1 MTAEWQKRRI
11 LGFSPI
17 SLLCTLFVLAA
28 AVGLS
33 IGLTYYFTR
42 KAFDTTQKE
51 QKDDTGGKEKDN
63 SPSAEEL
70 LLPTKIKPVSY
81 DLSIKTYLPGY
92 VNFPPEKNLTF
103 DAHVEISMVVVEP
116 TNSIVLNS
124 KKITLAQGGCELFSG
139 NQKLDIESVKMQER
153 LDKLEIT
160 LKNQLQKD
168 QKILLK
174 ITYTG
179 LISNTLGGLYQSI
192 YTDTDGTTKI
202 VAVSQNEPSDARRI
216 APCFDEP
223 KYKAKWT
230 VTVVHPKGT
239 KAASNGIEANGNG
252 ELQGDWITS
261 KFKTTPPMSSY
272 LLAII
277 VCEFEYIEGHTETG
291 VRFRIWSRPEAME
304 MTEYAL
310 DAGIRCLEF
319 YEKFFDIKFP
329 LEKQDMIALPDFTAG
344 AMENWGLITYREDS
358 LLYDEKIYAPMNK
371 QRVALVVAHELAHQW
386 FGNLVTLK
394 WWDDTWLN
402 EGFATFVEYLGM
414 DEISHNN
421 FRTQDFFLLDGMD
434 RGMRADS
441 AASSHPLSFRIDKAA
456 EVAEAFDDISYA
468 KGASVLT
475 MLRAL
480 IGEDNYRNAVV
491 QYLKK
496 FSYSNAQA
504 ADLWNVFNEVV
515 KGVKGPDGNVMKIDQ
530 FTDQWTYQMG
540 YPVVKVEEFNATSL
554 KVTQSRYKTN
564 KDALEPEKYRNPK
577 YGFKWDVPLWYQE
590 GNSKEVKRTWLKRDE
605 PLYLNVNNRDI
616 SLVVNADRHGFY
628 RQNYDANGWKKI
640 INQLKKDHKVFG
652 PRTRNAI
659 ISDAFAAAT
668 IDAID
673 YETVFELLEYAKNE
687 EEFLPWKEALS
698 GMFAVLKFFGNEPET
713 KPARAYMM
721 SILEPMYNKSSI
733 DYIVKNYLDDTLFT
747 KINTQKDIID
757 AYCSLG
763 SKDCIKQYKDIFYDE
778 VMPKCKAGEAATKCV
793 KVSAPLRANVY
804 CYGVQEGGEEAFEKV
819 MGLYLA
825 EDVQL
830 EKGILFK
837 ALACHKDVTALKELL
852 LRALDRKSSFVRLQD
867 VPTAFRAVSENP
879 VGEEFMFNFL
889 MERWEEITASL
900 ETEHRAVDKVV
911 GACCTG
917 IRSQQQIDQL
927 KNLQKNNAQAKKFG
941 SFTQEIEKGEHKIAW
956 IKKHFHRLSEFFK
969 RARS

>member
-1 MTAEWQKRRI
+1 MASIVPI
-11 LGFSPI
+11 LFSQQ
-17 SLLCTLFVLAA
+17 V
-28 AVGLS
+28 
-33 IGLTYYFTR
+33 
-42 KAFDTTQKE
+42 DM
-51 QKDDTGGKEKDN
+51 
-63 SPSAEEL
+63 
-70 LLPTKIKPVSY
+70 SY

-103 DAHVEISMVVVEP
+103 DGHVEISMVVVEP

-124 KKITLAQGGCELFSG
+124 KKITLAQGGCELFSVG
-139 NQKLDIESVKMQER
+139 SINFIILFEKLSIPIHTTFRSLTPALLATLSVGSTSPSIPIRTEPPSTYNGM
-153 LDKLEIT
+153 
-160 LKNQLQKD
+160 
-168 QKILLK
+168 
-174 ITYTG
+174 YTG
-179 LISNTLGGLYQSI
+179 KSTF
-192 YTDTDGTTKI
+192 DFRI

-239 KAASNGIEANGNG
+239 KAASNGIE
-252 ELQGDWITS
+252 GDWITS

-277 VCEFEYIEGHTETG
+277 VCEFEYIEGYTETG

-358 LLYDEKIYAPMNK
+358 LLYDSRIYAPMNK

-480 IGEDNYRNAVV
+480 IGEDNYRN

-515 KGVKGPDGNVMKIDQ
+515 KGVKGPDGNIMKIDQ

-605 PLYLNVNNRDI
+605 PLYLNVNKRDT

-628 RQNYDANGWKKI
+628 RQNYDASGWKKI
-640 INQLKKDHKVFG
+640 IKQLKENHEVFG

-687 EEFLPWKEALS
+687 EVALS

-713 KPARAYMM
+713 KPARVSLNFQAYMM

-747 KINTQKDIID
+747 KILVRYQLSDSGVMEALVGLGGYLTQNENDLI
-757 AYCSLG
+757 SLSSWRLTFG
-763 SKDCIKQYKDIFYDE
+763 GFY
-778 VMPKCKAGEAATKCV
+778 GW
-793 KVSAPLRANVY
+793 
-804 CYGVQEGGEEAFEKV
+804 Q
-819 MGLYLA
+819 
-825 EDVQL
+825 
-830 EKGILFK
+830 ILVHFY
-837 ALACHKDVTALKELL
+837 
-852 LRALDRKSSFVRLQD
+852 
-867 VPTAFRAVSENP
+867 
-879 VGEEFMFNFL
+879 
-889 MERWEEITASL
+889 SL
-900 ETEHRAVDKVV
+900 EIIVA
-911 GACCTG
+911 
-917 IRSQQQIDQL
+917 
-927 KNLQKNNAQAKKFG
+927 
-941 SFTQEIEKGEHKIAW
+941 
-956 IKKHFHRLSEFFK
+956 
-969 RARS
+969 

>member
-1 MTAEWQKRRI
+1 
-11 LGFSPI
+11 
-17 SLLCTLFVLAA
+17 
-28 AVGLS
+28 
-33 IGLTYYFTR
+33 
-42 KAFDTTQKE
+42 
-51 QKDDTGGKEKDN
+51 
-63 SPSAEEL
+63 
-70 LLPTKIKPVSY
+70 
-81 DLSIKTYLPGY
+81 
-92 VNFPPEKNLTF
+92 
-103 DAHVEISMVVVEP
+103 MVVVEP

-277 VCEFEYIEGHTETG
+277 VCEFEYIEGKTETG
-291 VRFRIWSRPEAME
+291 VRFRIWSRPEAKA
-304 MTEYAL
+304 MTAYAL

-358 LLYDEKIYAPMNK
+358 LLYDKKIYAPMNK

-468 KGASVLT
+468 KGASIIT

-480 IGEDNYRNAVV
+480 IGKDKHKHAVT

-504 ADLWNVFNEVV
+504 SDLWEVFDEVV
-515 KGVKGPDGNVMKIDQ
+515 TDIKGPDGKPMKTTA
-530 FTDQWTYQMG
+530 FADQWTTQMG
-540 YPVVKVEEFNATSL
+540 FPLVTVEAFNATSV
-554 KVTQSRYKTN
+554 KISQSRFKTN
-564 KDALEPEKYRNPK
+564 KDAKEPEKYRHPK
-577 YGFKWDVPLWYQE
+577 YGFKWDIPLWYQE
-590 GNSKEVKRTWLKRDE
+590 GDNKEVKQTWIRREE
-605 PLYLNVNNRDI
+605 PLYLHVNDL
-616 SLVVNADRHGFY
+616 SKPFVVNADRHGFY
-628 RQNYDANGWKKI
+628 RQNYDADGWRKI
-640 INQLKKDHKVFG
+640 ITQLRDNHKVFS

-659 ISDAFAAAT
+659 ISDAFALAS
-668 IDAID
+668 INAIE
-673 YETVFELLEYAKNE
+673 YETVFELLKYAVNE
-687 EEFLPWKEALS
+687 EEFIPWTEAIS
-698 GMFAVLKFFGNEPET
+698 GIFAVLKFFGNEPES
-713 KPARAYMM
+713 KPAEAYMM
-721 SILEPMYNKSSI
+721 KILEPMYKKS
-733 DYIVKNYLDDTLFT
+733 DLGYIEAKYKDDQLFS
-747 KINTQKDIID
+747 KINLQKDIID
-757 AYCSLG
+757 AYCALG
-763 SKDCIKQYKDIFYDE
+763 SKDCMKKYKDIFDRE
-778 VMPKCKAGEAATKCV
+778 VMNKCNDGDEATKCV
-793 KVSAPLRANVY
+793 SVAAPLRSSVY
-804 CYGVQEGGEEAFEKV
+804 CNGVKAGGTYAFEKV
-819 MGLYLA
+819 KALYYK
-825 EDVQL
+825 ETVQL
-830 EKGILFK
+830 EKDMLLR
-837 ALACHKDVTALKELL
+837 ALGCHRDVTALKGLL
-852 LRALDRKSSFVRLQD
+852 LLAVDRNSSFVRLQD
-867 VPTAFRAVSENP
+867 IPNAFQAVAANP

-889 MERWEEITASL
+889 IERWGDIIGSIGSEPTYVERVIPP
-900 ETEHRAVDKVV
+900 
-911 GACCTG
+911 CTSG
-917 IRSQQQIDQL
+917 IRSKQQIDQL
-927 KNLQKNNAQAKKFG
+927 RNLHKNGIHAQEYSTFVK
-941 SFTQEIEKGEHKIAW
+941 EIERAEHKVDW
-956 IKKHFHRLSEFFK
+956 IKKHFKKLASFFK
-969 RARS
+969 NATS